1 MTPDR
6 TVVQT
11 PDGGSSLPGDSSRHR
26 APRTILLLEPD
37 PARADRIRLAL
48 TALAAS
54 SLRVEWVDT
63 LSDALERL
71 GRSEIEAVLLGGSL
85 CDGDGFDVLD
95 LVRNVRPGVLVV
107 VMSRTGIEATPEAPG
122 MHGVLSTFCRG
133 IEAEPLQPLPTEAA
147 LTR

>member
-1 MTPDR
+1 MTPE
-6 TVVQT
+6 
-11 PDGGSSLPGDSSRHR
+11 GGSSLSGDRSGHQ

-37 PARADRIRLAL
+37 PARAGRIRLAL
-48 TALAAS
+48 TALVTS

-63 LSDALERL
+63 LPDAIERL
-71 GRSEIEAVLLGGSL
+71 GRSEIEAVLLGGGL
-85 CDGDGFDVLD
+85 CDGDGVDVLD

-107 VMSRTGIEATPEAPG
+107 VLSRTGIEPAPDVPG

-133 IEAEPLQPLPTEAA
+133 IEAESLQEPPTETA